1 VAFIVENGTGI
12 EDANA
17 YVDEDYVKNYFMGER
32 LTMFSELEDK
42 ESVIVSATQLVDIS
56 YEWKGTRISIDQG
69 LNWPRDSV
77 EFEGHEIIGIP
88 TALKKAVCEAV
99 FIVMNSDDSLYS
111 NDNQREVV
119 KESVAGAISVEY
131 AQSKDS
137 ATKYEVLDKILRGL
151 YCTETLSVLDCPSV
165 GASKVER
172 V

>member
-1 VAFIVENGTGI
+1 VAFIVEDGAGI

-17 YVDEDYVKNYFMGER
+17 YVDEDFVKDYFMGAR
-32 LTMFSELEDK
+32 LAMFDDLGDK

-56 YEWKGTRISIDQG
+56 YEWKGTRQSLEQG
-69 LNWPRDSV
+69 LSWPRDGV
-77 EFEGHEIIGIP
+77 EFEGHEISGIP
-88 TALKKAVCEAV
+88 SAVKKAVCEAV
-99 FIVMNSDDSLYS
+99 YIVMNHGDEVFS

-131 AQSKDS
+131 AQSADS
-137 ATKYEVLDKILRGL
+137 ATKYEVLDKMLRGL
-151 YCTETLSVLDCPSV
+151 YCAETSAAPDGPSV